1 MKTLNSAEL
10 ASAARR
16 AAGPGG
22 CRGSGC
28 LWLHS
33 LPALPRPHP
42 CFFLLPVPAVFEW
55 RKQQVALSLPILER
69 TVNIS
74 SEYIQITLS
83 AQGLQSVVSLDSHC
97 ISRFLLT
104 ASICPENRMMA
115 LCIPWSHSRD
125 FCSEE
130 SRCDDNHTHL
140 KWLKAYRAKLC
151 SVLFRFNNV

>member
-22 CRGSGC
+22 CRGQAASGFTPC
-28 LWLHS
+28 LPCLTHTLASSSCQSLRFLSEESSRWL
-33 LPALPRPHP
+33 
-42 CFFLLPVPAVFEW
+42 FLFQYWKELWIFPLNTSKL
-55 RKQQVALSLPILER
+55 RQVLR
-69 TVNIS
+69 RH
-74 SEYIQITLS
+74 
-83 AQGLQSVVSLDSHC
+83 SVVSLDSHC

-140 KWLKAYRAKLC
+140 KWLEAYRAKLC